1 MSSLAL
7 RLFPFLSWRDRITRL
22 TLRADLLAGLVGALL
37 VLPQGVAFATLA
49 GMPPEYGLY
58 GAMLPAVVGALWGSS
73 SHLVSGPTNA
83 TSLMVFAM
91 LGALATPFSQEYIRL
106 VLTLNLMIGLIKL
119 ALGVARLG
127 ALVNFISTT
136 VIVGFTAGAGL
147 LIIAAQLRNFF
158 GLQVAQEASFAGAIS
173 TFFAH
178 VGAIDGWTAAVGS
191 VTLVAA
197 LVGKRLVPRIP
208 YMLTGMIVGSAF
220 AYALSR
226 AGVAHVT
233 TIGALPSA
241 FPGLSLPDFS
251 AGTWRTLAPAALAL
265 TLIGLTEAVSSARAV
280 AARSGDRID
289 GSQEFIGQG
298 LANIVGAFTSS
309 YPTSGSFNRSGANF
323 EAGART
329 PLAALFSAGFL
340 LLILLLVSPLAA
352 YLPLAA
358 MAALLFMVAWGLID
372 FALIRATVR
381 ASRSETLVLMVTF
394 LSTLSLQL
402 EFAILVGVLCSLL
415 VYLNRTTHPAIHTVA
430 PDPASR
436 QRSFVPVMSK
446 TVVEC
451 PQLALVRVDG
461 SLFFGAVEHVHEA
474 LARVR
479 VAAPA
484 KAHLLLI
491 GSGINFVDVAGAE
504 LLLHEAQT
512 QRDRGGAL
520 YLCSLKPAVMTMLER
535 GGFLERLGRDNVF
548 ATKNAAVHA
557 IYARLD
563 SATCRSCSARIF
575 VECQTLLP
583 DGAARAESGNH
594 SPVTRDAY
602 FGRTQST

>member
-1 MSSLAL
+1 MMAASPRLSAAMSSLAPK
-7 RLFPFLSWRDRITRL
+7 LFPFLSWRDRITRL

-37 VLPQGVAFATLA
+37 VLPQAVAFATLA
-49 GMPPEYGLY
+49 GVPPEYGLY

-91 LGALATPFSQEYIRL
+91 LGALATPFSPDYIRL

-119 ALGVARLG
+119 GLGVARLG

-136 VIVGFTAGAGL
+136 VILGFTAGAAL

-158 GLQVAQEASFAGAIS
+158 GLAVAQEPSFAGAIS

-178 VGAIDGWTAAVGS
+178 LGDIDRWAAAVGA

-197 LVGKRLVPRIP
+197 LVSKRLVPCMP
-208 YMLTGMIVGSAF
+208 YMLAGMIVGSAF
-220 AYALSR
+220 AYALAR
-226 AGVAHVT
+226 AGVAQVT

-241 FPGLSLPDFS
+241 IPGLSLPDFS
-251 AGTWRTLAPAALAL
+251 AGTWRMLAPAALAL

-280 AARSGDRID
+280 AARSGERID
-289 GSQEFIGQG
+289 GNQEFIGQG
-298 LANIVGAFTSS
+298 LANIAGAFTSS

-329 PLAALFSAGFL
+329 PLAAIFSAGFL
-340 LLILLLVSPLAA
+340 LLILLFVSPLAA
-352 YLPLAA
+352 YIPLAA
-358 MAALLFMVAWGLID
+358 MAALLFMVAWSLID
-372 FALIRATVR
+372 FDLIHATVH
-381 ASRSETLVLMVTF
+381 ASRSETLVLVVTF

-415 VYLNRTTHPAIHTVA
+415 VYLHRTTHPAIHAVA
-430 PDPASR
+430 PDPSSP
-436 QRSFVPVMSK
+436 QRRFVPVTAK
-446 TVVEC
+446 TLVEC

-461 SLFFGAVEHVHEA
+461 SLFFGAVDHVHEA
-474 LARVR
+474 LLRVR
-479 VAAPA
+479 AAAPA
-484 KAHLLLI
+484 RARLLFI

-504 LLLHEAQT
+504 LLVQEAQA

-520 YLCSLKPAVMTMLER
+520 YLCNLKPAVTTMLER
-535 GGFLERLGRDNVF
+535 GGYLDRLGRDHVF
-548 ATKNAAVHA
+548 ATKSAAVQA
-557 IYARLD
+557 IYSRLD
-563 SATCRSCSARIF
+563 SAICRTCTARIF
-575 VECQTLLP
+575 VECETFLP
-583 DGAARAESGNH
+583 DGTARA
-594 SPVTRDAY
+594 
-602 FGRTQST
+602 

>member
-7 RLFPFLSWRDRITRL
+7 KLFPFPSWRDRISRV
-22 TLRADLLAGLVGALL
+22 TLRADLLAGLIGALL

-58 GAMLPAVVGALWGSS
+58 GAMLPAIVGALWGSS

-91 LGALATPFSQEYIRL
+91 LGALAAPFSPDYIRL

-119 ALGVARLG
+119 GLGVARLG

-136 VIVGFTAGAGL
+136 VIIGFTAGAGL

-158 GLQVAQEASFAGAIS
+158 GLTVAQDSSFAGAMS
-173 TFFAH
+173 TFFTH
-178 VGAIDGWTAAVGS
+178 LGDIDSRSAAVGA
-191 VTLVAA
+191 VTLIAS
-197 LVGKRLVPRIP
+197 LLGKRLLPRVP
-208 YMLTGMIVGSAF
+208 YLLTGMVAGSAF
-220 AYALSR
+220 AYGLAR
-226 AGVAHVT
+226 AGVAQVA

-241 FPGLSLPDFS
+241 IPGLSLPDFS

-280 AARSGDRID
+280 AARSGERID
-289 GSQEFIGQG
+289 GNQEFIGQG

-309 YPTSGSFNRSGANF
+309 YPTSGSFNRTGANF

-329 PLAALFSAGFL
+329 PLAAIFSAGFL
-340 LLILLLVSPLAA
+340 LLILLFVSPLAA
-352 YLPLAA
+352 YLPLAT

-381 ASRSETLVLMVTF
+381 ASRSETLVLAVTF
-394 LSTLSLQL
+394 LSVLSFQL

-430 PDPASR
+430 PDPSSP
-436 QRSFVPVMSK
+436 QRHFVPLTANSL
-446 TVVEC
+446 VEC

-461 SLFFGAVEHVHEA
+461 SLFFGAVEHVHDA
-474 LARVR
+474 LATVR
-479 VAAPA
+479 AAAPA
-484 KAHLLLI
+484 RAHLLLI
-491 GSGINFVDVAGAE
+491 GSGINFVDIAGAE
-504 LLLHEAQT
+504 LLLREAQA

-520 YLCSLKPAVMTMLER
+520 YLCSLKPAVMAMLER

-548 ATKNAAVHA
+548 TNKSAAVHA

-563 SATCRSCSARIF
+563 SGICRSCSARIF

-583 DGAARAESGNH
+583 DGALRE
-594 SPVTRDAY
+594 
-602 FGRTQST
+602 